1 MATQCN
7 LAPLINEEFLV
18 TGAWGEPRTG
28 HTHAGIDLQTR
39 KAYQTG
45 VGQPVYSMCDGIVQF
60 VGSNAGYGPYCIIY
74 NPSNN
79 DLWLFG
85 DMDSNIVVTQGQT
98 ILQGQQ
104 IGYEG
109 NPSGTASTGLHVHME
124 KENHGNNTWLGGYQN
139 SVDPTAGTGIRNV
152 KYSVEYIVYI
162 YDGTPVPPE
171 PPTPTPGDETNSRK
185 WFKFMKRKKTIIL

>member
-1 MATQCN
+1 MATQCS

-45 VGQPVYSMCDGIVQF
+45 VGQPVYSLCDGIVQF

-74 NPSNN
+74 NPVNN

-139 SVDPTAGTGIRNV
+139 SVDPTVGTGIKNV

-171 PPTPTPGDETNSRK
+171 PPTPSEDNNSKK
-185 WFKFMKRKKTIIL
+185 WFKFKKRKATIIF

>member
-1 MATQCN
+1 MHG
-7 LAPLINEEFLV
+7 V
-18 TGAWGEPRTG
+18 
-28 HTHAGIDLQTR
+28 DLQTR
-39 KAYQTG
+39 EAYRTG
-45 VGQPVYSMCDGIVQF
+45 IGQPVYSMCDGIVQA
-60 VGSNAGYGPYCIIY
+60 VTSNSGYGPYVIIY
-74 NPSNN
+74 NPTNH

-85 DMDSNIVVTQGQT
+85 DMDEVRTVVQGQT
-98 ILQGQQ
+98 VSQGQQ

-124 KENHGNNTWLGGYQN
+124 RENHGNNTWLGGYQN
-139 SVDPTAGTGIRNV
+139 SIDPTTGTGIKNV

>member
-28 HTHAGIDLQTR
+28 HIHAGIDLQTR

-60 VGSNAGYGPYCIIY
+60 VGSNSGYGPYCIIY

-85 DMDSNIVVTQGQT
+85 DMDSNIVVTQGQS

-139 SVDPTAGTGIRNV
+139 SVDPTAGTGIKNV
-152 KYSVEYIVYI
+152 KYSTEYIVYI

-171 PPTPTPGDETNSRK
+171 PPTPTPGDETGSKK